1 MKESIKKIENLKI
14 EINSKLETISTT
26 KDLNELKTYYLGK
39 KGPINELTSV
49 MKDLEL
55 EDKKTFGALLNSF
68 KEEVN
73 NSINSKQEYLQNKEL
88 EDKLKKEDID
98 ISLPST
104 KIKVGSIHPLMRVI
118 EEIEEVF
125 ISMGYDVVDGPE
137 IESDLYNFEKLN
149 LPKEHPARDAQDSF
163 YITDE
168 HLLRTQTSGVQART
182 MDANK
187 EKTPIR
193 MICPG
198 KVYRRDDDDA
208 THSHQFMQLEAL
220 VVDKNIS
227 VANLKA
233 TLEIIAKKLFGEDRE
248 IRLRPSFFPFTEPS
262 FEVDVSCFKCGGNGC
277 SICKDTGWIEVLGS
291 GQVHPNVLRDSGYDP
306 EIYTGFAIGLGIERI
321 AMLKYGITDIRNF
334 YTNDLRFLNDFNR
347 VDGGDSDAIK

>member
-88 EDKLKKEDID
+88 EDRLKKEDID

-125 ISMGYDVVDGPE
+125 I
-137 IESDLYNFEKLN
+137 
-149 LPKEHPARDAQDSF
+149 
-163 YITDE
+163 
-168 HLLRTQTSGVQART
+168 
-182 MDANK
+182 
-187 EKTPIR
+187 
-193 MICPG
+193 
-198 KVYRRDDDDA
+198 
-208 THSHQFMQLEAL
+208 
-220 VVDKNIS
+220 
-227 VANLKA
+227 
-233 TLEIIAKKLFGEDRE
+233 
-248 IRLRPSFFPFTEPS
+248 
-262 FEVDVSCFKCGGNGC
+262 
-277 SICKDTGWIEVLGS
+277 
-291 GQVHPNVLRDSGYDP
+291 
-306 EIYTGFAIGLGIERI
+306 
-321 AMLKYGITDIRNF
+321 
-334 YTNDLRFLNDFNR
+334 
-347 VDGGDSDAIK
+347 